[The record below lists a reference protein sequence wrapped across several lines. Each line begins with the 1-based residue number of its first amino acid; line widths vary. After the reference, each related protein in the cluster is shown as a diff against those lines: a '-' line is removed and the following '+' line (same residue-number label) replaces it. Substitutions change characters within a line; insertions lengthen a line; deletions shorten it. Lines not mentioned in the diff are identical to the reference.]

1 MDGDIKQRLVWI
13 KHYEQTRN
21 AQLTCRRCGI
31 SAPTL
36 RKWWRRYQSQG
47 EAGLASQS
55 RRPKSFPRQKT
66 TKHIADLIQLMRQQR
81 RLGARRIQG
90 ELLRLHQ
97 IRLSRGTVQK
107 ILNRSDVKPLR
118 RLHRKV
124 RNRRYSAGIPG
135 ARVQVDTIK
144 IAPGLFQYTAVDD
157 CTRWLCAALFPR
169 RTAANT
175 LSFLENMIEEF
186 IFPIQRIQ
194 TDNGTEFTSW
204 RVTERL
210 EELHIRWRP
219 IRRGAPHLNGKVE
232 RTQKTV
238 IEELYSVLDLG
249 RPDLADELGYYV
261 TYYNYQ
267 RVHSSIG
274 MTPMDKKA
282 ELGPVTPTWEDLWP
296 LYDPVAEYKYH
307 FNRLRK
313 IQFGG

>member
-1 MDGDIKQRLVWI
+1 MLAATPTDSDVKQRLVWI
-13 KHYEQTRN
+13 RSLEQSRN
-21 AQLTCRRCGI
+21 AQLTCRRCGV

-47 EAGLASQS
+47 ETGLASQS
-55 RRPKSFPRQKT
+55 RRSKSFPTQKT
-66 TKHIADLIQLMRQQR
+66 TERIAYLIQMMRQQR

-107 ILNRSDVKPLR
+107 ILNRSGVKPLR
-118 RLHRKV
+118 RLRRKV

-175 LSFLENMIEEF
+175 LAFLENMIEEF

-204 RVTERL
+204 RVT
-210 EELHIRWRP
+210 
-219 IRRGAPHLNGKVE
+219 
-232 RTQKTV
+232 
-238 IEELYSVLDLG
+238 DLL
-249 RPDLADELGYYV
+249 R
-261 TYYNYQ
+261 
-267 RVHSSIG
+267 SSISVG
-274 MTPMDKKA
+274 GRFSEARRTSMAKWNEPKGQSSRNSTPYST
-282 ELGPVTPTWEDLWP
+282 LVGLTWQM
-296 LYDPVAEYKYH
+296 
-307 FNRLRK
+307 N
-313 IQFGG
+313 